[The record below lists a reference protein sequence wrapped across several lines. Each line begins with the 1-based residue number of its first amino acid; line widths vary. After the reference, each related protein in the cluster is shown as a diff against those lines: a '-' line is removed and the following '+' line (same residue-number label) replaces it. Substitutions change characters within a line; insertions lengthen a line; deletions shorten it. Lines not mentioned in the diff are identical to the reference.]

1 MQGSLRP
8 RLQSFIQSG
17 KYGRGAWCHSQSS
30 RNNSHKITKKPLH
43 GLHARTNYERQVRQK
58 ATNWVQLTSGRG
70 SDRAFVAGFF
80 FFFSEEKQCSTCCV
94 SNCSL
99 EYAVEPVNP
108 TTADRPWICGQIL
121 NGDSLYRVD
130 KKTTVLSVL
139 WAENKS
145 LWKRTDRINRVIAGR
160 G

>member
-8 RLQSFIQSG
+8 RLQSFIQPG

-30 RNNSHKITKKPLH
+30 RNNSHKITEKPLP
-43 GLHARTNYERQVRQK
+43 GLHARTNYERQK
-58 ATNWVQLTSGRG
+58 ATNWVQLTSGNTRKW
-70 SDRAFVAGFF
+70 SSFCCC
-80 FFFSEEKQCSTCCV
+80 FFFSEEKQCTCCV

-121 NGDSLYRVD
+121 NGNSLYRVD

-145 LWKRTDRINRVIAGR
+145 PWKRNDRINRVIAGR